1 MFDAY
6 NATLE
11 INMLSLFESLS
22 EKDSRRYAAIEAKK
36 LGHGGITYISTLF
49 GCDEKTICKG
59 MNELGCE
66 VSMSQASIRLPGGGR
81 NCIIENTDNIDEI
94 FLDVL
99 REHTAGDPMDE
110 KVKWTNLT
118 RGEIREKMRKK
129 NIEISVNIVK
139 KLLKK
144 HGYVKRKALK
154 KKAISQH
161 LDRDKQFKNIEK
173 LKVLFRRKHNPI
185 ISIDA
190 KKKESIGNLYKKG
203 HLETTETIEV
213 LDHDYSYLEEAKASL
228 YSIYDLENNEAFVNI
243 NTSSDTSD
251 FACDSIKIW
260 WNTIGKKRYPNATSI
275 LILADGGGSNSS
287 RHHVFKES
295 LQNLS
300 NELGIELRM
309 AHYPPYTSKW
319 NPIEH
324 RVFPHITRS
333 LSGVILVNISI
344 LKELIKK
351 TKTKSG
357 LKVFTRVSKKIYE
370 TGKKVAEDFYEYA
383 NIKFDKVLGA
393 WNYTVNPAS

>member
-1 MFDAY
+1 MFDKYIAELES
-6 NATLE
+6 NMQTLY
-11 INMLSLFESLS
+11 LSFS
-22 EKDSRRYAAIEAKK
+22 EKDRRRYAAIEAKK
-36 LGHGGITYISTLF
+36 LGHGGIVYISVLF
-49 GCDEKTICKG
+49 GCDEKTIQKG
-59 MNELGCE
+59 LAELNCE
-66 VSMSQASIRLPGGGR
+66 ESMGQNTIRQPGGGR
-81 NCIIENTDNIDEI
+81 NSKIEYYDGIDKI
-94 FLDVL
+94 FLDLL

-118 RGEIREKMRKK
+118 RGEIRALMRKK
-129 NIEISVNIVK
+129 GIIISVNIVK

-154 KKAISQH
+154 KKAIKEH
-161 LDRDKQFKNIEK
+161 KDRDKQFRNIK
-173 LKVLFRRKHNPI
+173 RLKALFRKNKQPI

-190 KKKESIGNLYKKG
+190 KKKESIGNLYRDG
-203 HLETTETIEV
+203 HLETTEPIEV
-213 LDHDYSYLEEAKASL
+213 YDHDYSYLEEAKASL

-251 FACDSIKIW
+251 FACDSIKMW

-275 LILADGGGSNSS
+275 LILADGGGSNSC

-295 LQNLS
+295 LQTLS

-324 RVFPHITRS
+324 RLFPHITRS
-333 LSGVILVNISI
+333 LSGVILVSISI

-357 LKVFTRVSKKIYE
+357 LKVFTRISKKIYE
-370 TGKKVAEDFYEYA
+370 TGKKVTNDFYEYA
-383 NIKFDKVLGA
+383 NIKFDRVLGV
-393 WNYTVNPAS
+393 WNYTVNSNM